1 MKTLASMYQE
11 QLKLGLTIF
20 MLLVACSTFYQPVSA
35 QQAGV
40 GQKVVG
46 EIALTKGVVTARS
59 AQRDVTALAKGS
71 PVYLGDI
78 IETASRSFTVI
89 KFTDGGKVT
98 LRPDSRF
105 DINEYDDTAG
115 QEKESFELIK
125 GGLRAVTGA
134 IGKAR
139 PQDVK
144 VTARNTTIGIRGTTF
159 VVRLCDPNTDE
170 GCNYVSDGSD
180 QTVGEADNKFV
191 DIFVVDKDGGQRKR
205 ITRRELMAL
214 LEGIYIS
221 VIDGAIRVST
231 DDWYVDMQAGD
242 KCLIDQSDGGLTN
255 RDSQDEIECFT
266 NSRGLENTDVFLD
279 ADAEKKITLFN
290 LFDDSEIFVGDE
302 ICEIN

>member
-1 MKTLASMYQE
+1 MSAAMQVKQCRAAALFF
-11 QLKLGLTIF
+11 GLVFAVLMVT
-20 MLLVACSTFYQPVSA
+20 SA
-35 QQAGV
+35 PGYAQDANSNL
-40 GQKVVG
+40 KVVG

-59 AQRDVTALAKGS
+59 AQRALTAVAKGS

-89 KFTDGGKVT
+89 KFSDGGKVT

-139 PQDVK
+139 PQEVK
-144 VTARNTTIGIRGTTF
+144 YTARNTTIGIRGTTF
-159 VVRLCDPNTDE
+159 VVRLCEEGSE

-180 QTVGEADNKFV
+180 TAIGETDNKFV
-191 DIFVVDKDGGQRKR
+191 DIFVIDKDGGQRKR
-205 ITRRELMAL
+205 ITRRQLAAL
-214 LEGIYIS
+214 LEGVYVS

-231 DDWYVDMQAGD
+231 DEWFIDMQAGD
-242 KCLIDQSDGGLTN
+242 KCVIDYSDVTATN
-255 RDSQDEIECFT
+255 RESLDEVECFI
-266 NSRGLENTDVFLD
+266 NSRGLEDIDVFLGEG
-279 ADAEKKITLFN
+279 AEKITGFN
-290 LFDDSEIFVGDE
+290 LFDDSEIFVGNE

>member
-1 MKTLASMYQE
+1 MKAQLGFAGQRLCQGLSLAP
-11 QLKLGLTIF
+11 
-20 MLLVACSTFYQPVSA
+20 LLVLLALMLQSSIVQA
-35 QQAGV
+35 QAGS
-40 GQKVVG
+40 GLQQIG

-59 AQRDVTALAKGS
+59 AQRALTAVAKGS

-105 DINEYDDTAG
+105 DLNEYDATVG

-139 PQDVK
+139 PEQVTY
-144 VTARNTTIGIRGTTF
+144 TARNTTIGIRGTTF
-159 VVRLCDPNTDE
+159 VIKLCEEGVDGCRFVSGDSEETIGDP
-170 GCNYVSDGSD
+170 SR
-180 QTVGEADNKFV
+180 FV
-191 DIFVVDKDGGQRKR
+191 DIFVVDKNGSKRQR
-205 ITRRELMAL
+205 ITRQKLRDL
-214 LEGIYIS
+214 LVGVYIS

-231 DDWYVDMQAGD
+231 DEWYIDMEAGD
-242 KCLIDQSDGGLTN
+242 KCSIDYSDNGETL
-255 RDSQDEIECFT
+255 RESQDEVECFL
-266 NSRGLENTDVFLD
+266 NSKGLEDIDVFLGP
-279 ADAEKKITLFN
+279 DAEKITVFN
-290 LFDDSEIFVGDE
+290 LFDDSEIFVGNE